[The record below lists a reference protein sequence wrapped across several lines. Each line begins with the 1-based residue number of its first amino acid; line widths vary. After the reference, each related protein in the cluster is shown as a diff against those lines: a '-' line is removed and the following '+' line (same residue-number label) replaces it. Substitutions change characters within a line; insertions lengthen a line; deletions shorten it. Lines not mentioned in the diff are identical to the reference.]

1 MARDPHDALT
11 GGAEPAPHMLRQ
23 PADAPAPLGPIG
35 DDPALQSFRREWSA
49 RRAGTTRSFR
59 RNVRA
64 WAGRVSGRS
73 DRRLL
78 LSLASATDAVAAR
91 CDHVVDRLTTQE
103 AVTADVTDAFGEEI
117 AQLRAEVLHLQRVV
131 ASLQGSLR

>member
-1 MARDPHDALT
+1 MARDPHDAVA
-11 GGAEPAPHMLRQ
+11 GDAGRAPRMLRR
-23 PADAPAPLGPIG
+23 PSDAPPALGRVG

-49 RRAGTTRSFR
+49 RRTGTAGSLRQTA
-59 RNVRA
+59 RA

-78 LSLASATDAVAAR
+78 LALASATDAVAAQ

-103 AVTADVTDAFGEEI
+103 AVNADVTSAFGEEI

-131 ASLQGSLR
+131 ASLQGPPR

>member
-1 MARDPHDALT
+1 MARDPHDAIA
-11 GGAEPAPHMLRQ
+11 GAAGRAPRMLRQ
-23 PADAPAPLGPIG
+23 PSEAPPPLGHVG
-35 DDPALQSFRREWSA
+35 EDPALLSFRREWAA
-49 RRAGTTRSFR
+49 RRSATAGSLR
-59 RNVRA
+59 RAVRA

-78 LSLASATDAVAAR
+78 LALASATDAVAAQ

-103 AVTADVTDAFGEEI
+103 AVSADVATVFGEEI

-131 ASLQGSLR
+131 ASLQGPPR

>member
-1 MARDPHDALT
+1 MARDPHDAVA
-11 GGAEPAPHMLRQ
+11 GDAGHAPRMFRQ
-23 PADAPAPLGPIG
+23 PSDAPPPLGRLTN
-35 DDPALQSFRREWSA
+35 DPALQSFRREWSA
-49 RRAGTTRSFR
+49 RRTGTAGSFR
-59 RNVRA
+59 RAVRA

-78 LSLASATDAVAAR
+78 LALASATDAVAAQ

-103 AVTADVTDAFGEEI
+103 AVGADVARVFGEEI

-131 ASLQGSLR
+131 ASLQGPPR